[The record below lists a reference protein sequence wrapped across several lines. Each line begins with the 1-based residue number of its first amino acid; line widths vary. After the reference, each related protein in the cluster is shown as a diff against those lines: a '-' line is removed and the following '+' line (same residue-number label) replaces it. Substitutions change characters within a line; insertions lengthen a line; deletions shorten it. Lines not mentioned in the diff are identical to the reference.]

1 MPPIPAVKLPS
12 ALPRTSRE
20 RLSPDSAKTTILYL
34 AYGSNLSSRSF
45 KGIRNIIPL
54 SAVNA
59 HVPSLTLNFDFPGI
73 PYLEPCFANTAYSN
87 STPAASQVNANA
99 RATEQGK
106 WQKGLLG
113 VVYELAPN
121 DYRTVLSTE
130 GGGSSYKVIQVPC
143 YALPV
148 GTPDVDPEP
157 RGDTFMVHTLLQPRD
172 TRSAIKR
179 VQRPSSTYAQPSARY
194 INLLIDGAKEHGLP
208 MEYIVY
214 LFTLQPYAVTTSMQK
229 IGKTLFLAIWQ
240 PIIAATFRLGKLLA
254 NDEGQA
260 PVWWAGVLY
269 WVAKSMWFTYDW
281 FFLVVFGDGE
291 RTIESN
297 IKRKE

>member
-1 MPPIPAVKLPS
+1 MPPSNLKSGFTAVKLQLPS
-12 ALPRTSRE
+12 SFPRTSRE
-20 RLSPDSAKTTILYL
+20 RLSPDSAKTSILYL
-34 AYGSNLSSRSF
+34 AYGSNLASRSF
-45 KGIRNIIPL
+45 KGVRNIIPL

-73 PYLEPCFANTAYSN
+73 PYLEPCFANTAYSDA
-87 STPAASQVNANA
+87 TPAAS
-99 RATEQGK
+99 GK
-106 WQKGLLG
+106 WQKGLVG
-113 VVYELAPN
+113 VVYELTPN

-130 GGGSSYKVIQVPC
+130 GGGSSYKVIKVPC

-148 GTPDVDPEP
+148 GAPDVDPEP

-172 TRSAIKR
+172 TRSALKR
-179 VQRPSSTYAQPSARY
+179 VQRPRPNYAQPSARY
-194 INLLIDGAKEHGLP
+194 VNLLIDGAKEHGLP
-208 MEYIVY
+208 AEYIVY
-214 LFTLQPYAVTTSMQK
+214 LSTLQPYTVTTSMQK

-254 NDEGQA
+254 NDGGQA

-269 WVAKSMWFTYDW
+269 WVAKSMWFTYDH
-281 FFLVVFGDGE
+281 FFVIVFGDGE
-291 RTIESN
+291 RTIHNN